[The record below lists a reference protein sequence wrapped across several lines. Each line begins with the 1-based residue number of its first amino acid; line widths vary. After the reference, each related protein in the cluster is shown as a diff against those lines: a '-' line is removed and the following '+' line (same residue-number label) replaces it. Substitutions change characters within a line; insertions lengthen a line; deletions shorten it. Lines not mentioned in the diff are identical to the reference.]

1 MSVFFDSEIV
11 KEQIKEME
19 DLQQEIIERTMSSPF
34 MGGPEKKEH
43 VELMRQFLDKQK
55 NLCFRI
61 QLSQDPQ
68 ALEMKERIKEAAIM
82 LGMDPESGIN
92 EFFEKMDETL
102 DYLEEI
108 ADE

>member
-1 MSVFFDSEIV
+1 MSGFFDSEIV

-19 DLQQEIIERTMSSPF
+19 DLQQEIIERTMSAPF

-68 ALEMKERIKEAAIM
+68 ALEMKERIKESLLSCWEWIPKVVSM
-82 LGMDPESGIN
+82 NSLR
-92 EFFEKMDETL
+92 KWTRH
-102 DYLEEI
+102 
-108 ADE
+108 

>member
-1 MSVFFDSEIV
+1 MSGFFDSEIV

-19 DLQQEIIERTMSSPF
+19 DLQKEIIERTMSAPL

-43 VELMRQFLDKQK
+43 IDLMREFLDKQK

>member
-1 MSVFFDSEIV
+1 MSGFFDSEIV

-19 DLQQEIIERTMSSPF
+19 DLQQEIIERTMSAPF

-55 NLCFRI
+55 EPVFQNST
-61 QLSQDPQ
+61 LSRSTR
-68 ALEMKERIKEAAIM
+68 LEMKERIKEAAIM

>member
-1 MSVFFDSEIV
+1 MSGFFDSEIV

-19 DLQQEIIERTMSSPF
+19 DLQQEIIERTMSAPF

-61 QLSQDPQ
+61 QLSLMILKH
-68 ALEMKERIKEAAIM
+68 LEMKERIKERGSVGNGSRISM
-82 LGMDPESGIN
+82 NCLR
-92 EFFEKMDETL
+92 KWKKH
-102 DYLEEI
+102 
-108 ADE
+108 

>member
-1 MSVFFDSEIV
+1 MSGFFDSEIV

-19 DLQQEIIERTMSSPF
+19 DLQKEIIEKTMDAPF

-43 VELMRQFLDKQK
+43 VALMRQFLEKQK

-61 QLSQDPQ
+61 SLSQDPQ
-68 ALEMKERIKEAAIM
+68 ALEMRERIKEAAIM
-82 LGMDPESGIN
+82 LGMNPESGIN

-102 DYLEEI
+102 EHLDQI

>member
-1 MSVFFDSEIV
+1 
-11 KEQIKEME
+11 
-19 DLQQEIIERTMSSPF
+19 

-68 ALEMKERIKEAAIM
+68 ALEMKERIKDVASCWEWIPKVVSM
-82 LGMDPESGIN
+82 NSLR
-92 EFFEKMDETL
+92 KWTRH
-102 DYLEEI
+102 
-108 ADE
+108 

>member
-1 MSVFFDSEIV
+1 MSGFFDSEIV

-19 DLQQEIIERTMSSPF
+19 DLQQEIIERTMSAPF

-68 ALEMKERIKEAAIM
+68 ALEMKERIKEAASCWEWIPKVVSM
-82 LGMDPESGIN
+82 NSLR
-92 EFFEKMDETL
+92 KWTRH
-102 DYLEEI
+102 
-108 ADE
+108 